1 MNPGLSTYKLETH
14 LEHRIYTEMKL
25 KKTQTYQA
33 VTSTYKGSNPSI
45 GKTQKSLHN
54 GHATVLF
61 FFFGCCEQP
70 LDSSHH

>member
-14 LEHRIYTEMKL
+14 LEHKYTQKWSF

-61 FFFGCCEQP
+61 FFFW
-70 LDSSHH
+70 LLWTALRF

>member
-1 MNPGLSTYKLETH
+1 MMNPGLSTYKLETH
-14 LEHRIYTEMKL
+14 LEHRI
-25 KKTQTYQA
+25 QTYQT

>member
-1 MNPGLSTYKLETH
+1 MMNPGLSTYKLETH

-25 KKTQTYQA
+25 KKNNQTYQA

-61 FFFGCCEQP
+61 FFFLVVNSP
-70 LDSSHH
+70 

>member
-14 LEHRIYTEMKL
+14 LEHRNKV
-25 KKTQTYQA
+25 KKKNQTYQA

>member
-61 FFFGCCEQP
+61 FFFLVVVNSP
-70 LDSSHH
+70 